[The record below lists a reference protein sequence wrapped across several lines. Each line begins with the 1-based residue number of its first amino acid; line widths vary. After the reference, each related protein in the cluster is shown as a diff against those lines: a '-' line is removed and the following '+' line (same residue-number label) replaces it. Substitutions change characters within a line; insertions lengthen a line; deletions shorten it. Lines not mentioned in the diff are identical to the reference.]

1 LSKPLP
7 DFAAAAA
14 EDKLTFIEIHLPSLA
29 RLTRFP
35 DTEPWWGTS
44 RRYRFDDT
52 LQTFGVTYAA
62 RELEVAFA
70 ETVLHEAA
78 FFEDGAW
85 IVPRDQIE
93 ARWIVN
99 YDRANPTLKLLDLT
113 GIHAK
118 RLGLNNDI
126 CSGSDYAFTQAL
138 SRAVHD
144 QVPQAE
150 GIYYVSRQLNTTCA
164 AALFERCAARR
175 GPLRSRLAQHPDY
188 PTLLDTFNVEI
199 V

>member
-1 LSKPLP
+1 LP

-14 EDKLTFIEIHLPSLA
+14 ENKLTFTEIHLPSLT

-44 RRYRFDDT
+44 KRYRFDDA
-52 LQTFGVTYAA
+52 LQAFGVTYAA
-62 RELEVAFA
+62 HELQVAFA

-93 ARWIVN
+93 ERWIVN
-99 YDRANPTLKLLDLT
+99 YERANTVARLLDLT
-113 GIHAK
+113 GVHAK

-150 GIYYVSRQLNTTCA
+150 GIYYVSRQLNTRCA
-164 AALFERCAARR
+164 VALFERSAAAR
-175 GPLRSRLAQHPDY
+175 GAVRSRLREHPDY
-188 PTLLDTFNVEI
+188 PGLLDLFNVEI
-199 V
+199 I